1 MSKNEGGGGERI
13 INDTRIKY
21 IRVLDKIYEVEKI
34 SFFTFEVEATE
45 TDLTLAD
52 IPEEEVFNLSNF
64 KEFHVKLRNWHGN
77 VIDLVEIIKNRELV
91 S

>member
-1 MSKNEGGGGERI
+1 MLVVSLARNI
-13 INDTRIKY
+13 QIKY
-21 IRVLDKIYEVEKI
+21 IRVLDKIYEVERI
-34 SFFTFEVEATE
+34 SFFTFEVEAKE

-52 IPEEEVFNLSNF
+52 IPEEEVFNISNF

-77 VIDLVEIIKNRELV
+77 VTSLIDYQKSV

>member
-1 MSKNEGGGGERI
+1 MEISKEKSS
-13 INDTRIKY
+13 DTRIQY
-21 IRVLDKIYEVEKI
+21 IRVLNKLYEVERI
-34 SFFTFEVEATE
+34 SFFTFDVTAKE

-52 IPEEEVFNLSNF
+52 VPAEQVFDISNF

-77 VIDLVEIIKNRELV
+77 VTSLIDYQN

>member
-1 MSKNEGGGGERI
+1 MEISKEKS
-13 INDTRIKY
+13 NDTRIKY
-21 IRVLDKIYEVEKI
+21 IRVWDKIYEVEKI
-34 SFFTFEVEATE
+34 SFFTFEVSAKE

-52 IPEEEVFNLSNF
+52 IPAEQVFDISHF

-77 VIDLVEIIKNRELV
+77 VTSLIDYQKSV